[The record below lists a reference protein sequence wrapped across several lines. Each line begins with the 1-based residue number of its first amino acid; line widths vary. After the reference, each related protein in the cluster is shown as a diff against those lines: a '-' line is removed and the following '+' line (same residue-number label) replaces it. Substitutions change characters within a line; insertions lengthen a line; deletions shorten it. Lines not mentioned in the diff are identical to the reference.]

1 MKRKISEQVVEHS
14 EKEVEQNQPYEGNE
28 EIMISTGST
37 LLDLAISGGR
47 KRGGGIPAGILTEVF
62 GPSGTGKTVLLCE
75 IAGNVVK
82 QGGQVMF
89 RDPEARLNTQ
99 FAKMFGLNVNEIDY
113 GIPDT
118 IAEVFE
124 PVRKWNPEPKD
135 KVHGVFVDSLA
146 ALTTELELDGKD
158 QVSMRRA
165 KEFSIQLRL
174 NCRALREKNLIMVCS
189 NQVRQNLDAG
199 PYGQKYK
206 APGGEAVGFYSSLR
220 LRCIGAQKITEEK
233 TIRGNKIKKVVGVET
248 EIEVFKS
255 SVWKPYNRATIS
267 IIYDYGIDDIKENLK
282 FVKEMTGGSVYTLGG
297 EKLSNSIKEAIR
309 IVEEDNLE
317 EKLREEVIELWEEI
331 EGAFGSERK
340 SRFYT

>member
-1 MKRKISEQVVEHS
+1 MKRKISDQVVEHS

-99 FAKMFGLNVNEIDY
+99 FAKMFGLNVEEIDY
-113 GIPDT
+113 DIPAT
-118 IAEVFE
+118 VVEVFE
-124 PVRKWNPEPKD
+124 PVRKWNPESKD

-146 ALTTELELDGKD
+146 ALTTEWEADGKD
-158 QVSMRRA
+158 QYGMRRA
-165 KEFSIQLRL
+165 KEFSEQLRL
-174 NCRALREKNLIMVCS
+174 TCRTLREKNLIMVCS

-220 LRCIGAQKITEEK
+220 LRCIGAHKITEEK

-255 SVWKPYNRATIS
+255 SVWKPFNRATVT

-340 SRFYT
+340 VRF

>member
-1 MKRKISEQVVEHS
+1 MKRKISDQVVEHS
-14 EKEVEQNQPYEGNE
+14 EKEVEQSQPYEGNE

-99 FAKMFGLNVNEIDY
+99 FAKMFGLNVEEIDY
-113 GIPDT
+113 DIPAT
-118 IAEVFE
+118 VVEVFE
-124 PVRKWNPEPKD
+124 PVRKWNPESKD

-146 ALTTELELDGKD
+146 ALTTEWEADGKD
-158 QVSMRRA
+158 QYGMRRA
-165 KEFSIQLRL
+165 KEFSEQLRL
-174 NCRALREKNLIMVCS
+174 TCRTLREKNLIMVCS

-255 SVWKPYNRATIS
+255 SVWKPFNRATVT

>member
-99 FAKMFGLNVNEIDY
+99 FAKMFGLNVEEIDY
-113 GIPDT
+113 DIPAT
-118 IAEVFE
+118 VVEVFE
-124 PVRKWNPEPKD
+124 PVRKWNPESKD

-146 ALTTELELDGKD
+146 ALTTEWEADGKD
-158 QVSMRRA
+158 QYGMRRA
-165 KEFSIQLRL
+165 KEFSEQLRL
-174 NCRALREKNLIMVCS
+174 TCRTLREKNLIMVCS

-282 FVKEMTGGSVYTLGG
+282 FVKEMTGSTVYTLGG
-297 EKLSNSIKEAIR
+297 EKLSNSIKEAIK

-331 EGAFGSERK
+331 EGAFGSEFR
-340 SRFYT
+340 R